1 MVGIFS
7 FFNYGVVGGV
17 VCGGTVLLVLMN
29 VVDKPV
35 DRFYFY
41 LFSAFFLLAWPHI
54 SDGLPGKG

>member
-41 LFSAFFLLAWPHI
+41 LFSAFFYSLGPI
-54 SDGLPGKG
+54 